1 MVNLRTFHILSINFL
16 KITIVKDYFVVYL
29 HLENYK
35 NIMSD
40 LPKTYTLYDK
50 VDEVSSGCGI
60 DIISLSTYF
69 ENWKGVEVEHVRVH
83 SHYEIIWFQKG
94 YGVHYVDFNEYPITP
109 NTIYFVTPGQ
119 IHAFDEKRNQ
129 EGIVLKVCT
138 DLLDEATLEEATFR
152 MFNLFR
158 GNGAPYHLID
168 DVNAS
173 KMAML
178 IDVLQEEIEL
188 NDEIGHTD
196 YMKALLRILVITIE
210 RGCRE
215 AGQQVLH
222 ISKTSHKTFLAF
234 RHLLE
239 DNYHK
244 LHTVKDYATRLNIS
258 TKTLTSYITEC
269 STLSPLEIINSRI
282 TIEAKRMLKYSNLMV
297 KEIGYMLGF
306 EDSSYFVK
314 FFKRQTGLLPIE
326 FRNNYATGNN
336 TL

>member
-1 MVNLRTFHILSINFL
+1 MLDLR
-16 KITIVKDYFVVYL
+16 
-29 HLENYK
+29 
-35 NIMSD
+35 
-40 LPKTYTLYDK
+40 KTYTLYDK
-50 VDEVSSGCGI
+50 VDEVASGCGI
-60 DIISLSTYF
+60 DIIPLSTYF
-69 ENWKGVEVEHVRVH
+69 GEKKDVEVEHVHVH
-83 SHYEIIWFQKG
+83 NHYEIIWFQQG
-94 YGVHYVDFNEYPITP
+94 NGVHYVDFNEYPITP

-119 IHAFDEKRNQ
+119 IHAFDKKHDQ
-129 EGIVLKVCT
+129 EGIILKVCT
-138 DLLDEATLEEATFR
+138 ELLDEATLEEATFR

-168 DVNAS
+168 DVNAC

-178 IDVLQEEIEL
+178 IDALQEEIEL
-188 NDEIGHTD
+188 NEEIGHTD

-210 RGCRE
+210 RGCKV
-215 AGQQVLH
+215 AGQKVLH

-239 DNYHK
+239 DNYHN
-244 LHTVKDYATRLNIS
+244 LHTVKDYATKLNIS

-282 TIEAKRMLKYSNLMV
+282 TIEAKRMLRYSNLMV
-297 KEIGYMLGF
+297 KEIGYMLFFRTMITDIFLGF